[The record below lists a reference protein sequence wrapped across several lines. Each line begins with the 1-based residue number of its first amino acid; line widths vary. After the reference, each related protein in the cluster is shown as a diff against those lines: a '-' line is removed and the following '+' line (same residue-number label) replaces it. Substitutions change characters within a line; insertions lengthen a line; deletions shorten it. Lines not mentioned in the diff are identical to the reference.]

1 MAKRG
6 VTITP
11 LKGRDEVKKREGK
24 KGVKLARRRPPP
36 IYIDRPRY
44 DTTTDR
50 RMTALNGV
58 THYSPIRRWS
68 SYIGPGPTTKKLQET
83 KIHRT
88 IFGLPG
94 PRPTLLQSENFFSL
108 WTFLDAAVVV
118 PKSGQGP
125 KTPKTALQWCQIASL
140 ERCIAYGVS
149 RVRSEHAFKAHW
161 VSSHAVRLRARIRH
175 LNLNFHLRF

>member
-11 LKGRDEVKKREGK
+11 LKGRDEVKKRKGK
-24 KGVKLARRRPPP
+24 KGIKLARRRPPP
-36 IYIDRPRY
+36 VYIDRPRY
-44 DTTTDR
+44 DTMTDR

-68 SYIGPGPTTKKLQET
+68 SYIGPGLTTKKLQET

-94 PRPTLLQSENFFSL
+94 PRPTLLQSFKFFSL
-108 WTFLDAAVVV
+108 DFPLC
-118 PKSGQGP
+118 S
-125 KTPKTALQWCQIASL
+125 
-140 ERCIAYGVS
+140 
-149 RVRSEHAFKAHW
+149 
-161 VSSHAVRLRARIRH
+161 SSHAQKRPRCLRRLRNGAKLPHRKATLRTEFSGFAPSTPSKHSQEQSHAIIRLRARIRYP
-175 LNLNFHLRF
+175 NRNFHLRF

>member
-1 MAKRG
+1 MAERG

-24 KGVKLARRRPPP
+24 KEIKLARRRPPP

-68 SYIGPGPTTKKLQET
+68 SYIGWPYNEKTAGDNDPPDDFRIPG
-83 KIHRT
+83 
-88 IFGLPG
+88 
-94 PRPTLLQSENFFSL
+94 PTLLQFFKFFPFELS
-108 WTFLDAAVVV
+108 FV
-118 PKSGQGP
+118 Q
-125 KTPKTALQWCQIASL
+125 Q
-140 ERCIAYGVS
+140 
-149 RVRSEHAFKAHW
+149 
-161 VSSHAVRLRARIRH
+161 
-175 LNLNFHLRF
+175 